1 MRDEWEKPLRE
12 QGCIRMVEGVPG
24 IEIQQKY
31 NSRNTETQKY
41 NRNTTAEIQKY
52 RNTEIQQQ
60 KYRNTETQKYNS
72 SGRAG
77 LHTDGG
83 RCADN
88 RNTCIS
94 FIFCREKE
102 IQMETLY
109 VYIFL
114 FILCKVYLFHL
125 FSLVLFSIVFGD
137 F

>member
-31 NSRNTETQKY
+31 NNRNTETQKY
-41 NRNTTAEIQKY
+41 NS
-52 RNTEIQQQ
+52 RNTEI
-60 KYRNTETQKYNS
+60 QKYNS

-88 RNTCIS
+88 RNTCTYVFLLSSAGKRNTNGNTICVHIS
-94 FIFCREKE
+94 IYSVQDVFISSVFPSA
-102 IQMETLY
+102 
-109 VYIFL
+109 IFNR
-114 FILCKVYLFHL
+114 IW
-125 FSLVLFSIVFGD
+125 
-137 F
+137 

>member
-1 MRDEWEKPLRE
+1 MGEASARAGLHTDGGRCA
-12 QGCIRMVEGVPG
+12 G
-24 IEIQQKY
+24 
-31 NSRNTETQKY
+31 
-41 NRNTTAEIQKY
+41 NRNT
-52 RNTEIQQQ
+52 TEIQQQ

-102 IQMETLY
+102 IQMETGY

>member
-1 MRDEWEKPLRE
+1 MGEASARAGLHTDGGRCA
-12 QGCIRMVEGVPG
+12 G
-24 IEIQQKY
+24 
-31 NSRNTETQKY
+31 
-41 NRNTTAEIQKY
+41 NRNT
-52 RNTEIQQQ
+52 TEIQQQ

-102 IQMETLY
+102 IQMETRY